1 MTVQA
6 LYTSATGMTGMET
19 KLDVIA
25 NNLANMETTGFK
37 RGRCN
42 FEDLFYRNEKFPGA
56 EDSQGQRTPTG
67 IAIGMGTRVSSVQ
80 TSQAQGSFEL
90 TGGKLDVAISG
101 KGFFKVIDPISGNT
115 VYTRAGNF
123 SLNANGEIVMASANI
138 GRRLEP
144 PLTVPP
150 DATDISISAEGIVSV
165 KQPTNNQMQ
174 QIGQIELAQFVN
186 PEGLLKMGE
195 NLYSETDASGTAQLG
210 NPGQDGL
217 GTLQQGSLESSNV
230 QPVQE
235 LIDLITT
242 QRAFEL
248 NSQVVQAGDQVMQT
262 VANMRRY

>member
-1 MTVQA
+1 
-6 LYTSATGMTGMET
+6 
-19 KLDVIA
+19 VIA